1 MRRSNSNAS
10 GPSWPGGVFDFHRE
24 ERVIISSDPWLMP
37 TESEADAAPVAKSL
51 HQLLD
56 IIALLVVKDLEKD
69 RIEKEKG
76 RRSEKR

>member
-1 MRRSNSNAS
+1 
-10 GPSWPGGVFDFHRE
+10 
-24 ERVIISSDPWLMP
+24 MP